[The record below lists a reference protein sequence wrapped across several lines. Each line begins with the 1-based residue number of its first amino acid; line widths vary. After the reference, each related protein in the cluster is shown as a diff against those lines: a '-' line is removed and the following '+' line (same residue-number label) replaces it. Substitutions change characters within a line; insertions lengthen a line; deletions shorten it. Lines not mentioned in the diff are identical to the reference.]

1 MNYIPN
7 TDADRAEMLKVVGA
21 GSVAELFRDVP
32 EKYRFP
38 TLALPPALSEME
50 VLEELHALANEND
63 DLHHLAC
70 FLGAGA
76 YNHFVPSVVDFILHR
91 SEFFTAY
98 TPYQPEIS
106 QGTLQAHYEYQ
117 SMICALTGM
126 EVSNVSHYDGATAV
140 AEAVI
145 MALQVGRGKR
155 NKVILSPTLNP
166 QYRQVVYTYTQGMA
180 VQIVGE
186 DLLDAALAGTGGARS
201 ETGPSTLNKALAEPV
216 GARSETG
223 PSTLNKALAEP
234 VGARS
239 ETGPSAKQDAL
250 AGLLTEP
257 AGALLD
263 ALAALLDKRTAC
275 VIVQNPDFLGR
286 LYTPAE
292 MQALAD
298 KVHAAGAQF
307 VVSADPISLGL
318 FVPPGQY
325 GADVVTGEGQ
335 PMGNAV
341 SFGGPYLGF
350 FAMKKDDVRRS
361 AGRIVGQTVDADGKR
376 GFVLTLSTREQHIR
390 REKASSN
397 ICSNQALNALAAAI
411 YMAAMG
417 KYGLRTVAELSYH
430 KAHYA
435 AAQIGQLPG
444 YEVLGGW
451 PFFKE
456 FIVRC
461 PRPVATINEIL
472 LDRYGMVG
480 GYDLAHDYPSLEN
493 AMLICV
499 TELNSKAQ
507 IDLLAEALQEVTTM
521 NPDRLEEEGEALH
534 E

>member
-7 TDADRAEMLKVVGA
+7 TDADRAAMLAVVGA
-21 GSVAELFRDVP
+21 GSVADLFRDVP
-32 EKYRFP
+32 ETLRFP
-38 TLALPPALSEME
+38 ELKLPSALSE
-50 VLEELHALANEND
+50 LEALQELQALSEEND
-63 DLHHLAC
+63 DLTHVSC

-76 YNHFVPSVVDFILHR
+76 YNHFVPSVVDWIIRR

-106 QGTLQAHYEYQ
+106 QGTLQAHFEYQ

-126 EVSNVSHYDGATAV
+126 EVANVSHYDGATAV

-145 MALQVGRGKR
+145 MALQISRGKR
-155 NKVILSPTLNP
+155 CKVLLSPTLHP
-166 QYRQVVYTYTQGMA
+166 QYREVVRTYTQGMCIQ
-180 VQIVGE
+180 VS
-186 DLLDAALAGTGGARS
+186 DDA
-201 ETGPSTLNKALAEPV
+201 PV
-216 GARSETG
+216 GD
-223 PSTLNKALAEP
+223 L
-234 VGARS
+234 
-239 ETGPSAKQDAL
+239 Q
-250 AGLLTEP
+250 
-257 AGALLD
+257 
-263 ALAALLDKRTAC
+263 ALAAQADKETAC

-307 VVSADPISLGL
+307 VVSVDPISLGV
-318 FVPPGQY
+318 FTPPGEY
-325 GADVVTGEGQ
+325 GADIVTGEGQ

-341 SFGGPYLGF
+341 SFGGPYVGF
-350 FAMKKDDVRRS
+350 FAMKAGEVRKS

-435 AAQIGQLPG
+435 AQLIGELPG
-444 YEVLGGW
+444 YEVVSTG

-456 FIVRC
+456 FVVKC
-461 PRPVATINEIL
+461 PMPVAEVNEAL
-472 LDRYGMVG
+472 LDEWGIVG
-480 GYDLAHDYPSLEN
+480 GYDLGQDYPALRDH
-493 AMLICV
+493 MLLCV
-499 TELNSKAQ
+499 TEMVSRAE
-507 IDLLAEALQEVTTM
+507 IEELAEALAEIAGTGDEEV
-521 NPDRLEEEGEALH
+521 AQ
-534 E
+534 

>member
-7 TDADRAEMLKVVGA
+7 TDADRALMLKAVGA
-21 GSVAELFRDVP
+21 ESTAELFQDVP
-32 EKYRFP
+32 EPYRFP
-38 TLALPPALSEME
+38 KLNLPPPLSEME
-50 VLEELHALANEND
+50 VLKELAALADEND
-63 DLHHLAC
+63 DLQHLAC

-76 YNHFVPSVVDFILHR
+76 YHHFVPSVVDFILHR

-155 NKVILSPTLNP
+155 SRVILSPTLHP
-166 QYRQVVYTYTQGMA
+166 QYREVVRTYTQGMSLE
-180 VQIVGE
+180 IVGE
-186 DLLDAALAGTGGARS
+186 QAAPGNLDG
-201 ETGPSTLNKALAEPV
+201 
-216 GARSETG
+216 
-223 PSTLNKALAEP
+223 
-234 VGARS
+234 
-239 ETGPSAKQDAL
+239 
-250 AGLLTEP
+250 
-257 AGALLD
+257 
-263 ALAALLDKRTAC
+263 LAALVDKQTAC
-275 VIVQNPDFLGR
+275 IIVQNPDFLGR

-298 KVHAAGAQF
+298 KAHAAGAQF
-307 VVSADPISLGL
+307 VVSVDPISLGL

-335 PMGNAV
+335 PMGNGI

-350 FAMKKDDVRRS
+350 FAMRAADVRRS
-361 AGRIVGQTVDADGKR
+361 AGRIVGQTVDVDGKR

-397 ICSNQALNALAAAI
+397 ICTNQALNALAAAI

-417 KYGLRTVAELSYH
+417 KYGLRSVAELSYH
-430 KAHYA
+430 KAHHA
-435 AAQIGQLPG
+435 ASLIDKVRG
-444 YEVLGGW
+444 YEVVSRW

-456 FIVRC
+456 FVVRC
-461 PRPVATINEIL
+461 PLPVSFINEIL
-472 LDRYGMVG
+472 LDRYGMIG
-480 GYDLAHDYPSLEN
+480 GYDLGCDYPDLRDH
-493 AMLICV
+493 MLVCV
-499 TELNSKAQ
+499 TELNSRPQ
-507 IDLLAEALQEVTTM
+507 IEMLAEALGEVTSM
-521 NPDRLEEEGEALH
+521 NPDRFEGDGEAACD
-534 E
+534 

>member
-7 TDADRAEMLKVVGA
+7 TDADRAAMLKAVGVESA
-21 GSVAELFRDVP
+21 AELFRDVP
-32 EKYRFP
+32 EEYRFP
-38 TLALPPALSEME
+38 TLMLPPALSEME
-50 VLEELHALANEND
+50 VIEELHALANEND

-76 YNHFVPSVVDFILHR
+76 YNHFVPSVVDFLLQR

-126 EVSNVSHYDGATAV
+126 EVSNVSHYDGATAA

-145 MALQVGRGKR
+145 MALQVARGKR

-166 QYRQVVYTYTQGMA
+166 QYRQVVHTYTQGMA
-180 VQIVGE
+180 LEIVGE
-186 DLLDAALAGTGGARS
+186 DLMNAALAG
-201 ETGPSTLNKALAEPV
+201 LV

-223 PSTLNKALAEP
+223 PS
-234 VGARS
+234 V
-239 ETGPSAKQDAL
+239 L
-250 AGLLTEP
+250 AGLPTGP
-257 AGALLD
+257 GGALLD
-263 ALAALLDKRTAC
+263 ALAGLLDKQTAC

-298 KVHAAGAQF
+298 KAHAVGAQF
-307 VVSADPISLGL
+307 VVSVDPISLGL

-325 GADVVTGEGQ
+325 GADIVTGEGQ
-335 PMGNAV
+335 ALGNALN
-341 SFGGPYLGF
+341 FGGPYLGF

-361 AGRIVGQTVDADGKR
+361 AGRIVGQTVDADERIGY
-376 GFVLTLSTREQHIR
+376 VLTLSTREQHIR

-435 AAQIGQLPG
+435 AGLIGQIPG
-444 YEVLGGW
+444 YEIVGRW

-480 GYDLAHDYPSLEN
+480 GYDLGADYPDLQDH
-493 AMLICV
+493 MLLCV
-499 TELNSKAQ
+499 TEMNSKAQ

-521 NPDRLEEEGEALH
+521 NPDRYDDEG
-534 E
+534 

>member
-7 TDADRAEMLKVVGA
+7 TDADRAAMLAVVGA
-21 GSVAELFRDVP
+21 PSVADLFQDVP

-38 TLALPPALSEME
+38 VLDLPPALSELE
-50 VLEELHALANEND
+50 VLRELQALSEEND
-63 DLHHLAC
+63 DLGHVSC

-76 YNHFVPSVVDFILHR
+76 YNHFAPSVVDFILHR

-126 EVSNVSHYDGATAV
+126 EVANVSHYDGATAV

-155 NKVILSPTLNP
+155 TKVVLSPTLHP
-166 QYRQVVYTYTQGMA
+166 QYREVVRTYTQGMD
-180 VQIVGE
+180 IRLVG
-186 DLLDAALAGTGGARS
+186 DDKRVALD
-201 ETGPSTLNKALAEPV
+201 E
-216 GARSETG
+216 
-223 PSTLNKALAEP
+223 
-234 VGARS
+234 
-239 ETGPSAKQDAL
+239 L
-250 AGLLTEP
+250 AGLV
-257 AGALLD
+257 
-263 ALAALLDKRTAC
+263 DKETAC

-298 KVHAAGAQF
+298 KVHAAGALF
-307 VVSADPISLGL
+307 VVSVDPISLGL
-318 FVPPGQY
+318 FTPPGEY

-335 PMGNAV
+335 PLGNPV

-350 FAMKKDDVRRS
+350 FTTKLSEVRKS
-361 AGRIVGQTVDADGKR
+361 AGRIVGQTVEVDGKR
-376 GFVLTLSTREQHIR
+376 GFVLTLTTREQHIR

-411 YMAAMG
+411 YLAAMG
-417 KYGLRTVAELSYH
+417 KHGLRKVAELSYH

-435 AAQIGQLPG
+435 AQLIGALDG
-444 YEVLGGW
+444 YEVVSSG

-456 FIVRC
+456 FVVRC
-461 PRPVATINEIL
+461 PAPVAEINQAL
-472 LDRYGMVG
+472 LDEYGIVG
-480 GYDLAHDYPSLEN
+480 GYDLGQDYPELKDH
-493 AMLICV
+493 MLVCV
-499 TELNSKAQ
+499 TEMNCRAE
-507 IDLLAEALQEVTTM
+507 IEDLADALKELSGL
-521 NPDRLEEEGEALH
+521 RGEGVNDD
-534 E
+534 

>member
-32 EKYRFP
+32 ERYRFP

-50 VLEELHALANEND
+50 VIEELNALANEND

-76 YNHFVPSVVDFILHR
+76 YNHFVPSVVDFLLHR

-126 EVSNVSHYDGATAV
+126 EVSNVSHYDGATAA

-145 MALQVGRGKR
+145 MALQMGRGKR
-155 NKVILSPTLNP
+155 NKVILSPTLHP
-166 QYRQVVYTYTQGMA
+166 QYRAVVHTYTQGMA
-180 VQIVGE
+180 LEIVGE
-186 DLLDAALAGTGGARS
+186 DVAW
-201 ETGPSTLNKALAEPV
+201 V
-216 GARSETG
+216 
-223 PSTLNKALAEP
+223 
-234 VGARS
+234 
-239 ETGPSAKQDAL
+239 GPSAGSGSAL
-250 AGLLTEP
+250 E
-257 AGALLD
+257 
-263 ALAALLDKRTAC
+263 ALAALLDKQTAC

-298 KVHAAGAQF
+298 QVHAAGAQF

-335 PMGNAV
+335 PMGNAI

-361 AGRIVGQTVDADGKR
+361 AGRIVGQTVDADGQR

-435 AAQIGQLPG
+435 AGLIGQIPG
-444 YEVLGGW
+444 YEVVSRW

-456 FIVRC
+456 FVVRC

-480 GYDLAHDYPSLEN
+480 GYDLGGDYPGLKDH
-493 AMLICV
+493 MLLCV
-499 TELNSKAQ
+499 TEMNSKAQ
-507 IDLLAEALQEVTTM
+507 IDLLVEALQEVTTM
-521 NPDRLEEEGEALH
+521 NPDRLEDEAEAPH

>member
-7 TDADRAEMLKVVGA
+7 TDADRALMLEVVGA
-21 GSVAELFRDVP
+21 KSTAELFRDVP
-32 EKYRFP
+32 EQHRFP
-38 TLALPPALSEME
+38 VLNLPPALSEME
-50 VLEELHALANEND
+50 VLGELNALANEND
-63 DLHHLAC
+63 DLQNLAC

-76 YNHFVPSVVDFILHR
+76 YYHFVPSVVDFILHR

-155 NKVILSPTLNP
+155 NKVILSPTLHP
-166 QYRQVVYTYTQGMA
+166 QYREVVRTYTQGMS
-180 VQIVGE
+180 
-186 DLLDAALAGTGGARS
+186 LDIAGDEALAS
-201 ETGPSTLNKALAEPV
+201 EG
-216 GARSETG
+216 
-223 PSTLNKALAEP
+223 
-234 VGARS
+234 
-239 ETGPSAKQDAL
+239 AL

-257 AGALLD
+257 GGLTGPSALLD
-263 ALAALLDKRTAC
+263 SLAALLDKQTAC

-298 KVHAAGAQF
+298 KTHAAGAQF
-307 VVSADPISLGL
+307 VVSVDPISLGL

-335 PMGNAV
+335 PMGNGI

-350 FAMKKDDVRRS
+350 FAMKAADVRRS
-361 AGRIVGQTVDADGKR
+361 AGRIVGQTVDVDGKR
-376 GFVLTLSTREQHIR
+376 GYVLTLSTREQHIR

-397 ICSNQALNALAAAI
+397 ICTNQALNALAAAI

-435 AAQIGQLPG
+435 ADLIGKLSG
-444 YEVLGGW
+444 YAVVSRG

-456 FIVRC
+456 FVVRC
-461 PRPVATINEIL
+461 PRPVSFINENL
-472 LDRYGMVG
+472 LDRYGMIG
-480 GYDLAHDYPSLEN
+480 GYDLGCDYPGLKDH
-493 AMLICV
+493 MLVCV
-499 TELNSKAQ
+499 TEMNSRMQ
-507 IDLLAEALQEVTTM
+507 IELLAEALGEVAGM
-521 NPDRLEEEGEALH
+521 NPDRYDGDEEVPCV
-534 E
+534 

>member
-7 TDADRAEMLKVVGA
+7 TDADRAAMLQVVGA
-21 GSVAELFRDVP
+21 QSVAELFADVP
-32 EKYRFP
+32 APNRFP

-50 VLEELHALANEND
+50 VLDELNALADEND
-63 DLHHLAC
+63 DLHRLAC

-76 YNHFVPSVVDFILHR
+76 YNHFVPSVVDFLLHR

-145 MALQVGRGKR
+145 MALQMGRGKR
-155 NKVILSPTLNP
+155 NKVILSSTLHP
-166 QYRQVVYTYTQGMA
+166 QYRAVVRTYTQGMA
-180 VQIVGE
+180 LQIVG
-186 DLLDAALAGTGGARS
+186 
-201 ETGPSTLNKALAEPV
+201 
-216 GARSETG
+216 
-223 PSTLNKALAEP
+223 
-234 VGARS
+234 
-239 ETGPSAKQDAL
+239 QDAL
-250 AGLLTEP
+250 AGLMTEP
-257 AGALLD
+257 GGGAETGPSPLLD
-263 ALAALLDKRTAC
+263 ALAGLLDRETAC

-286 LYTPAE
+286 FYTPAE

-298 KVHAAGAQF
+298 KVHAVGAQF
-307 VVSADPISLGL
+307 VVSVDPISLGL
-318 FVPPGQY
+318 FVPPGRY
-325 GADVVTGEGQ
+325 GADIVTGEGQ
-335 PMGNAV
+335 PMGNAI
-341 SFGGPYLGF
+341 SFGGPSLGF
-350 FAMKKDDVRRS
+350 FAMKKEDVRRS

-417 KYGLRTVAELSYH
+417 KVGLRTVAELSYH

-435 AAQIGQLPG
+435 AELIGRVPG
-444 YEVLGGW
+444 YEVVGGW

-456 FIVRC
+456 FVVRC
-461 PRPVATINEIL
+461 PRPVAFINEIL
-472 LDRYGMVG
+472 LDRYGMIG
-480 GYDLAHDYPSLEN
+480 GYDLGCDYPALKN
-493 AMLICV
+493 HMLLCV
-499 TELNSKAQ
+499 TEMNNRPQ
-507 IDLLAEALQEVTTM
+507 IEILAEALAEVAAM
-521 NPDRLEEEGEALH
+521 NPDRFEGDGEVAC